1 MSFIV
6 SALWL
11 YPVQSMR
18 GQEMDAL
25 DYAADGL
32 RLDRWFGILD
42 VETQKMVGSAGGKRN
57 WRALVTW
64 DAQLVT
70 PLDATEPKV
79 EIRFPEGGSLVSDDL
94 EIDRKLSERLERAVE
109 FRGAGGARAPKRYE
123 LAPCHLLTSAT
134 LRRLNRSYPEGEFAP
149 ERFRP
154 NVLLDCGDEVGFI
167 EQPWLGKEIAMS
179 SGAVLEGTEDCQR
192 CALTTRA
199 QGGLPSDPKILHT
212 VMLENNTNAGIY
224 ARVAKPG
231 RIALGDTAQIGQG
244 RLAASAQASA

>member
-1 MSFIV
+1 MTFTV

-11 YPVQSMR
+11 YPVQSVR
-18 GQEMDAL
+18 GQKMDAL

-32 RLDRWFGILD
+32 RLDRWFGIWD
-42 VETQKMVGSAGGKRN
+42 VETGKMVGSSGGKRN
-57 WRALVTW
+57 WRPIVTW
-64 DAQLVT
+64 DAQLLT
-70 PLDATEPKV
+70 PLDADAPKV
-79 EIRFPEGGSLVSDDL
+79 ELRFPEGGHVVSDDP
-94 EIDRKLSERLERAVE
+94 EIDRLLSERLARPVE
-109 FRGAGGARAPKRYE
+109 FRGNRGERAPKRYD

-134 LRRLNRSYPEGEFAP
+134 LRRLNRSYPEGAFEP

-167 EQPWLGKEIAMS
+167 EQPWLGKAIAMS

-199 QGGLPSDPKILHT
+199 QGDLPSDPKILHT
-212 VMLENNTNAGIY
+212 VMLENKTNAGIY

-231 RIALGDTAQIGQG
+231 RVSVGDAVRVG
-244 RLAASAQASA
+244 